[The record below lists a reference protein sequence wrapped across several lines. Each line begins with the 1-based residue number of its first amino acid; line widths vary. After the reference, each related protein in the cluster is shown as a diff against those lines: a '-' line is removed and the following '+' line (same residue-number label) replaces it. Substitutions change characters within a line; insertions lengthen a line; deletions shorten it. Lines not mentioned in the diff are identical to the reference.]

1 MTSTAHEEEARERAV
16 DWLLQVRASPEDAML
31 RAGLERWLAES
42 AVHRA
47 AYDSVQRMWRVAADL
62 PGSSAEASPAAMPVR
77 AGRRRAAMWRAFAAT
92 AVAAC
97 VLLAFLPAIQL
108 RLKADAITGVAELRD
123 MVLEDGS
130 EVHLDAGSA
139 VAVDYGKAQREV
151 TLLAGE
157 AFFEVVR
164 STRPFVVKAGD
175 VTVTVVGT
183 AFSVRSWQDSVW
195 VAVRSGVV
203 QVAVDGHPPPEMLAR
218 GQRLRVDHAGGPP
231 RRDDVAPDD
240 IAAWRERRLVVDG
253 ASLADVIETLG
264 RHYEGVI
271 VMRDPVV
278 AARRVT
284 GVFDLGRPIEA
295 LEAIARAQ
303 HGSITRITP
312 YLTVVSGP

>member
-1 MTSTAHEEEARERAV
+1 MTSTAKEDEARERAV
-16 DWLLQVRASPEDAML
+16 DWLLQVQASPDDAVL

-42 AVHRA
+42 ALHRA
-47 AYDSVQRMWRVAADL
+47 AYDSAQRMWRVAADL
-62 PGSSAEASPAAMPVR
+62 PKPPIDAPPPVR
-77 AGRRRAAMWRAFAAT
+77 VRTSRNRGAVWRALAAT
-92 AVAAC
+92 AVAAGL
-97 VLLAFLPAIQL
+97 LLAFLPAIQL
-108 RLKADAITGVAELRD
+108 WLQADAITGVAELRD
-123 MVLEDGS
+123 VVLEDGS

-139 VAVDYGKAQREV
+139 VAVDYGTTQREV

-164 STRPFVVKAGD
+164 STRPFVVKAGG

-183 AFSVRSWQDSVW
+183 AFSVRSWEGSVL

-203 QVAVDGHPPPEMLAR
+203 RVAVDGHSPPEMLTR
-218 GQRLRVDHAGGPP
+218 GQRLRVDRDGQPP
-231 RRDDVAPDD
+231 QRDDVAPDD

-253 ASLADVIETLG
+253 ASLADVVETLG

-271 VMRDPVV
+271 VIRDPAV

-303 HGSITRITP
+303 HGSIMRISP
-312 YLTVVSGP
+312 YVTVVSGP